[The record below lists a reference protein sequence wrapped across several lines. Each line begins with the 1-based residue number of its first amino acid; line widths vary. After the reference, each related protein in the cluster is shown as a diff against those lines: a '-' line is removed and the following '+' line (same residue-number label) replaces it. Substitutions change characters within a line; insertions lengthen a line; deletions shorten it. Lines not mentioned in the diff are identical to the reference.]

1 MEIFKTVSQMQ
12 AWSKQLKKQDKT
24 ICLVPTM
31 GYLHKGHLSLIEKG
45 KELYD
50 KVVLSIFVNPA
61 QFGENEDLDS
71 YPVDLDKD
79 LYHAEKLGTDAVFLP
94 SNDEIYNKN
103 YQTYVE
109 LTKLP
114 EHLCG
119 LFRPVHF
126 KGVATVVTKLFNI
139 VDPDAAVFGQKDY
152 QQLQVIRQMTKDMN
166 FNIKIIGAPIVRE
179 NDGLA
184 MSSRNAYLT
193 PEQRKSGLCLSRSL
207 EKVREM
213 VKQGEIDADVILHK
227 INAFIKNFEGTT
239 IDYTALC
246 DPETLDN
253 VKEVKS
259 KTLFAL
265 AVIIGKTRLID
276 NTIVGPITNSAQ

>member
-1 MEIFKTVSQMQ
+1 MEIFKTVSAMQ
-12 AWSKQLKKQDKT
+12 SWSKQLKKQDKT

-31 GYLHKGHLSLIEKG
+31 GYLHKGHISLMEKG

-50 KVVLSIFVNPA
+50 KVVLSIFVNPT

-79 LYHAEKLGTDAVFLP
+79 LYYAKKIGIDAVFLP
-94 SNDEIYNKN
+94 SKDEIYNNN

-114 EHLCG
+114 KHLCG

-126 KGVATVVTKLFNI
+126 KGVTTVVTKLFNI
-139 VDPDAAVFGQKDY
+139 VDPDAAIFGQKDY

-179 NDGLA
+179 DDGLA

-193 PEQRKSGLCLSRSL
+193 PEQRKSSLCLSRSL
-207 EKVREM
+207 EKVRKM

-227 INAFIKNFEGTT
+227 INEFIKSFEGTK
-239 IDYTALC
+239 IDYSALC
-246 DPETLDN
+246 DPETLNN
-253 VKEVKS
+253 VKEVTS

-276 NTIVGPITNSAQ
+276 NTIVEPITNPAQ